1 MMENKLNVL
10 IVGHNPGL
18 SEAINFFQKK
28 YVIDYPTCVFAGIA
42 SSNMSEKS
50 KIDFIVRPNK
60 GKIIN
65 LV

>member
-28 YVIDYPTCVFAGIA
+28 YVIDYPTCVFAGITL
-42 SSNMSEKS
+42 SNMSEKS

>member
-1 MMENKLNVL
+1 MFLLSGITQVCPKLS
-10 IVGHNPGL
+10 I
-18 SEAINFFQKK
+18 FFKKK

-50 KIDFIVRPNK
+50 KIDFIVRSNK